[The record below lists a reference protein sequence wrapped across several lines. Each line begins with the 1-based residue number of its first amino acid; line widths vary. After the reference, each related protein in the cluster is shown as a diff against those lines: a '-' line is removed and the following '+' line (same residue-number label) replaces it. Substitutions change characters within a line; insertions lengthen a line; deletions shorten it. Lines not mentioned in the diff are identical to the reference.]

1 MRKFISSLL
10 LMLYSILLLY
20 SENEMELMY
29 TFEGPWVTSMYGMY
43 MINLD
48 YNADGIDDLLIFHE
62 GNPDERIGCI
72 EFHYGGSG
80 FSSTPDYEMYGVYT
94 GNLAWGLYACGDI
107 NGDGYDDFAVLGLD
121 TETTNG
127 IANYLYYFYYGG
139 PNPDYQ
145 SDYELSYPCGYNGIY
160 EDPDEITSCLGDLN
174 GDGYDENGLII
185 NRESGFVGL
194 SVLVG
199 GSYEIISVIP
209 QIENLRDVAIEPLG
223 DLNNDGYDDLSVG
236 YVIYS
241 DEFPEAYTHTKVYW
255 GDADMSF
262 SQYDYICQYT
272 ANSTSQY
279 WFTGSL
285 RVGDINGD
293 GYQDFI
299 YPREDNHNNGTYGLM
314 FMGEALDQ
322 ARGIPI
328 VRENPYTDMHIT
340 TGRYLGRYIKH
351 GDFNGDGYSD
361 FVGANPDY
369 ALDDGVAGIWLG
381 REQANGMCDIKLE
394 ALEIFA
400 HFGYRMAVGD
410 YNNDGFDDIAI
421 SAPFEDNGGNNTPG
435 KVYIFAGSDQL
446 SDTTVPNADNEV
458 EPIPANKIKLNI
470 YPNPTKANNIKFE
483 LVGDLPKNVEN
494 SILTVYNLKGQKVYG
509 KVVSKSSIKSKTGSF
524 EITNIASGTYIAN
537 IKIGKHREISSTKFI
552 IKH

>member
-1 MRKFISSLL
+1 MQKIILTILLIFISFR
-10 LMLYSILLLY
+10 LLY
-20 SENEMELMY
+20 SENEIELMY
-29 TFEGPWVTSMYGMY
+29 TFEGPWVESKYGRD
-43 MINLD
+43 IISLD
-48 YNADGIDDLLIFHE
+48 FNADGIDDLMISHFGDQE
-62 GNPDERIGCI
+62 TYNGCI
-72 EFHYGGSG
+72 DIHYGGDG
-80 FSSTPDYEMYGVYT
+80 FSSVPDYQIFGSPSI
-94 GNLAWGLYACGDI
+94 GNSLHACGDI
-107 NGDGYDDFAVLGLD
+107 NGDGFDDFAALGLSPEHIPAC
-121 TETTNG
+121 T
-127 IANYLYYFYYGG
+127 NYLLRFYYGG
-139 PNPDYQ
+139 PEPDYQ
-145 SDYELSYPCGYNGIY
+145 SDYQLSYPCGYNGIY
-160 EDPDEITSCLGDLN
+160 EDPDKITSCLGDLN
-174 GDGYDENGLII
+174 GDGYDDNGLLIHRNDDLYGI
-185 NRESGFVGL
+185 

-199 GSYEIISVIP
+199 GDFSIIPIIP
-209 QIENLRDVAIEPLG
+209 ENDYIGLGTIEPLG
-223 DLNNDGYDDLSVG
+223 DLNNDGYDDISIG
-236 YVIYS
+236 YIVPGENS
-241 DEFPEAYTHTKVYW
+241 RLTYTHTFVYW

-272 ANSTSQY
+272 ATPTSQY

-285 RVGDINGD
+285 GVGDVNGD

-314 FMGEALDQ
+314 FMGETLDQ

-340 TGRYLGRYIKH
+340 TGAYLGRYIKH

-361 FVGANPDY
+361 FVGANPEY

-446 SDTTVPNADNEV
+446 SDTTVPNADNDV

-509 KVVSKSSIKSKTGSF
+509 KVISKSSIKSKTGSF
-524 EITNIASGTYIAN
+524 EIANIASGIYIAN